1 MATKQWTAPVIHTTY
16 GQLRQTLNQHTN
28 RPGSID
34 PSQAD
39 VVHRRWRTLGKLT
52 AAGRL
57 K

>member
-1 MATKQWTAPVIHTTY
+1 MAQQQWNAPAVHTDY
-16 GQLRQTLNQHTN
+16 GQLRQTLNQQTR

-34 PSQAD
+34 PSQAET
-39 VVHRRWRTLGKLT
+39 VHRRWRTLGKLV

>member
-1 MATKQWTAPVIHTTY
+1 MAQQWNAPAVHTDY
-16 GQLRQTLNQHTN
+16 GQLRQTLNQQTR

-34 PSQAD
+34 PSQAET
-39 VVHRRWRTLGKLT
+39 VHRRWRTLGKLV